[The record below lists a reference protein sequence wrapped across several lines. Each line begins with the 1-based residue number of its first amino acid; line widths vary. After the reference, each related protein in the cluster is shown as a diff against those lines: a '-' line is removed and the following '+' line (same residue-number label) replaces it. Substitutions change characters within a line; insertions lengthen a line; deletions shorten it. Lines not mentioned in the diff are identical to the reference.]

1 LDSYRNYSNG
11 KIRVEF
17 INPGED
23 ENIKQE
29 LMMMGI
35 PQVQFN
41 VMEKD
46 KYQVVNGYLGM
57 AIKYGDQTEVIPVV
71 QNIQDLEYQITLNIK
86 KATKQINS
94 VIGIVSSNL
103 TSDINKEITI
113 AYKKLQEL
121 YQMQT
126 VDLTQA
132 SDIAADVNTLIIIG
146 PKDKFADDQLKKLD
160 AFLMRGGA
168 MLILADGVKLGEGL
182 AAEKNNTGLSAW
194 LENYGFKL
202 NQNLVLD
209 VSAGIASFNQGFITF
224 STPYP
229 FWPNINKDGFDQD
242 NAAVTGLEGLIFPW
256 PSSLDIA
263 ENKISSST
271 KISYIVKT
279 SNKSWTQEDNF
290 DLNPQQAFSPVGN
303 IGQKNIAIAIFGK
316 INSAY
321 GNGATESGKLIVVGD
336 SDFMQDGFLRGNGDG
351 LIFFQNL
358 ADTLSLDND
367 LIKIRA
373 KSISARPIKELS
385 DGARN
390 FIRYFNI
397 FGLTFIVII
406 LGMFRYFIRRKSRFT
421 DDI

>member
-1 LDSYRNYSNG
+1 MKFTKKTKQKTDFGITVIIVIGLLVVINFFSYNLFFRWDLTQNNDYSISQVSKNTVKNLEDIVSVKVYFSENLPSDYIVLRQEVGDILDSYRNYSNG

-182 AAEKNNTGLSAW
+182 AAEKN
-194 LENYGFKL
+194 
-202 NQNLVLD
+202 
-209 VSAGIASFNQGFITF
+209 
-224 STPYP
+224 
-229 FWPNINKDGFDQD
+229 
-242 NAAVTGLEGLIFPW
+242 
-256 PSSLDIA
+256 
-263 ENKISSST
+263 
-271 KISYIVKT
+271 
-279 SNKSWTQEDNF
+279 
-290 DLNPQQAFSPVGN
+290 
-303 IGQKNIAIAIFGK
+303 
-316 INSAY
+316 
-321 GNGATESGKLIVVGD
+321 
-336 SDFMQDGFLRGNGDG
+336 
-351 LIFFQNL
+351 
-358 ADTLSLDND
+358 
-367 LIKIRA
+367 
-373 KSISARPIKELS
+373 
-385 DGARN
+385 
-390 FIRYFNI
+390 
-397 FGLTFIVII
+397 
-406 LGMFRYFIRRKSRFT
+406 
-421 DDI
+421 